1 MKMTSKMKMNPKM
14 ILENTNCY
22 GPKIEDTI
30 KKYTLKKNY
39 LKNEDKNKKRTRLRS
54 KVFSLEKTNLR
65 LCCGKGLDFFSPFFG
80 G

>member
-1 MKMTSKMKMNPKM
+1 MKMNPKM

-39 LKNEDKNKKRTRLRS
+39 LKNEDKNKKEQDSGLKCSAWKRPTLS
-54 KVFSLEKTNLR
+54 FSLNI
-65 LCCGKGLDFFSPFFG
+65 
-80 G
+80 